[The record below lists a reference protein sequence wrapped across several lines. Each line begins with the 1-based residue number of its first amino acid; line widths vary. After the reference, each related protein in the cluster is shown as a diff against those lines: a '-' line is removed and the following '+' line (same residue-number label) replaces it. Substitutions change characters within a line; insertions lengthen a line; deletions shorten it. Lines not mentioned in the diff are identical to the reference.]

1 MQHHLGTKLFKGG
14 VYDPTKTVET
24 FSRGKESTS
33 GGRWK
38 CGQSQHE
45 IGRALWQATSHH
57 SQDIVACGGI
67 APPARRRSRLSLT
80 LAEREDISRGI
91 ASDSSIRE
99 IARLLKRSA
108 STVSRGGRS
117 PWWSSCLSCPR
128 LQIARHGCRRCARSV
143 CLLAGNR
150 RLRDVVASKLMLD
163 WSPEQISG
171 WLKTRYPT
179 REYAR
184 VPRDYLSQP
193 VHSSAR
199 SIEERADGPPAVE
212 AAHAPLA
219 SCQRTWTLPGADR
232 RCHLNS
238 RATRGGG
245 RPSDF
250 PATGKAICW
259 PVERT
264 AILRRWWSGIH
275 GFSC

>member
-1 MQHHLGTKLFKGG
+1 MIQRKRWRLT
-14 VYDPTKTVET
+14 PAEKTEIW
-24 FSRGKESTS
+24 R
-33 GGRWK
+33 RWK

-45 IGRALWQATSHH
+45 IGRAFGRPHPTIRKILLP
-57 SQDIVACGGI
+57 CGGI
-67 APPARRRSRLSLT
+67 APAARRRSRLSLT

-91 ASDSSIRE
+91 ASDSSMRE

-108 STVSRGGRS
+108 STVSREV
-117 PWWSSCLSCPR
+117 
-128 LQIARHGCRRCARSV
+128 ARHGGRPAYRAHDADRRAWVSALRPKR

-171 WLKTRYPT
+171 WLKTRSQQ

-199 SIEERADGPPAVE
+199 SIEERTDGPPAVE

-219 SCQRTWTLPGADR
+219 SCQRTWTLPWADR

-245 RPSDF
+245 RPSDSR
-250 PATGKAICW
+250 PLG
-259 PVERT
+259 
-264 AILRRWWSGIH
+264 RRSAGRWKEQLYCDVGGAAFTVSHADQGAE
-275 GFSC
+275 